1 MEPRRVVWSPRKR
14 RAAATAT
21 DTPNASGSRSNEGKR
36 SRMGH
41 ETPQREKTAAEMDI
55 EREIEHEYRIRDGA
69 TKLLRASK
77 NVRQSMESA
86 KSLLTSNARVLSL
99 MAKLQR
105 TRADTMIAEQTGE
118 ERSGSGAFEPCKAK
132 LIISDIRIPLEVKGV
147 KATQKTGSDPTYCTV
162 FCLFKL
168 DGQIKETEGL
178 VDVTKNTTDIT
189 FPDAISFS
197 DVSHNFKLHIE
208 LYCSPMDKKGNK
220 KSLADVTSSPA
231 QSDPKFTIVGHSHLR
246 LDDVSDTVQTHTIT
260 AGVVGASPSAS
271 CNSSYVPLTSQLSLW
286 GQFCCLLRVQPNC
299 ATGTRLTGFTNVQRM
314 ISELPAW
321 TRYWCV
327 LRQNYIRCW
336 VSPEDIGRKTA
347 VHSIKITEDTSISNA
362 PRLTMRRHN
371 TLLLAA
377 AQSGDEHFI
386 SLESK
391 EEKSQWQDALNQ
403 TIVDIKTWKDWCS
416 RVTPVH
422 PIESWRRAH
431 SSPSIVAVS
440 PAPKVHMKIVE
451 RTLVEKL
458 SPDVVDAYVEMAPLP
473 LPESIPMK
481 KRRAPSPPPPKSSL
495 SGSEENKVPSSG
507 SDSDSPRS
515 TPPSVKKRRAP
526 APPVDQIPFDGK
538 TRESTAHYYTAL

>member
-1 MEPRRVVWSPRKR
+1 
-14 RAAATAT
+14 
-21 DTPNASGSRSNEGKR
+21 
-36 SRMGH
+36 
-41 ETPQREKTAAEMDI
+41 
-55 EREIEHEYRIRDGA
+55 
-69 TKLLRASK
+69 
-77 NVRQSMESA
+77 
-86 KSLLTSNARVLSL
+86 
-99 MAKLQR
+99 
-105 TRADTMIAEQTGE
+105 
-118 ERSGSGAFEPCKAK
+118 
-132 LIISDIRIPLEVKGV
+132 
-147 KATQKTGSDPTYCTV
+147 
-162 FCLFKL
+162 
-168 DGQIKETEGL
+168 
-178 VDVTKNTTDIT
+178 
-189 FPDAISFS
+189 
-197 DVSHNFKLHIE
+197 
-208 LYCSPMDKKGNK
+208 
-220 KSLADVTSSPA
+220 
-231 QSDPKFTIVGHSHLR
+231 
-246 LDDVSDTVQTHTIT
+246 
-260 AGVVGASPSAS
+260 
-271 CNSSYVPLTSQLSLW
+271 
-286 GQFCCLLRVQPNC
+286 
-299 ATGTRLTGFTNVQRM
+299 
-314 ISELPAW
+314 
-321 TRYWCV
+321 
-327 LRQNYIRCW
+327 
-336 VSPEDIGRKTA
+336 
-347 VHSIKITEDTSISNA
+347 
-362 PRLTMRRHN
+362 MRRHN